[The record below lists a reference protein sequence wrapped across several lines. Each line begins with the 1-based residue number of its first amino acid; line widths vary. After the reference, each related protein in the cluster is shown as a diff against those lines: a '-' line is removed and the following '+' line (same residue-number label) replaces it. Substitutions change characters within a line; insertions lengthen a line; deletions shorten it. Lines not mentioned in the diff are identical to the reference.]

1 MFLLILYVAMAMIV
15 SFICSLTEAT
25 LLSVSNS
32 FIRSLENEGKKSAKI
47 LREFK
52 ENIDIPL
59 AAVLTLNTIANTI
72 GATAAGAQAQLVFN
86 SVWITVFAIAFTFG
100 ILIFSE
106 IIPKTLGA
114 VHWRTIA
121 PILAYPLKATIF
133 ILYPFI
139 LFSRWITKFLT
150 PKDGEISP
158 VSRHEITMMVEFGE
172 DHGALS
178 QWEEKVIK
186 NILLLENVKV
196 QQIMTP
202 RTVVF
207 NFQKDITVGEVMRER
222 RVLPFSRI
230 PLYGKD
236 KDDMVGMVL
245 RPDILEAAAMDNMDM
260 PLHTLM
266 RPLEAI
272 PESISVA
279 RAIEKFVAGK
289 SHIFLVVDEYGGTAG
304 IVTLEDSMESLL
316 GTEIVDEM
324 DTVEDMRELAARFWR
339 YRKRRA
345 EMDWEKMVNGNG
357 QEKPDNGNQQD
368 RQ

>member
-1 MFLLILYVAMAMIV
+1 MLLLILYVVLAMTV
-15 SFICSLTEAT
+15 SFFCSLMEAT

-52 ENIDIPL
+52 ENIDKPL

-72 GATAAGAQAQLVFN
+72 GATGAGAQAQLVFKN
-86 SVWITVFAIAFTFG
+86 AWITVFAVVFTFA
-100 ILIFSE
+100 ILVFSE

-114 VHWRTIA
+114 VYWRTLA
-121 PILAYPLKATIF
+121 PILVYPLKAFVF

-139 LFSRWITKFLT
+139 VFARWITKFLT
-150 PKDGEISP
+150 PKDSEVSP

-186 NILLLENVKV
+186 NILLLEKVQV

-207 NFQKDITVGEVMRER
+207 NFQKDMTVGEVMNNR

-245 RPDILEAAAMDNMDM
+245 RPDILEAAAMDNMDI
-260 PLHTLM
+260 PLHSLM

-279 RAIEKFVAGK
+279 RAIEKFVSGK
-289 SHIFLVVDEYGGTAG
+289 FHIFLVVDEYGGTAG

-324 DTVEDMRELAARFWR
+324 DTVEDMRELAARLWR
-339 YRKRRA
+339 HRKRRTGL
-345 EMDWEKMVNGNG
+345 EMEKKVNGISENMK
-357 QEKPDNGNQQD
+357 EKKPL
-368 RQ
+368 